1 MIWCSGWRLA
11 AAVSE
16 AGGLG
21 TLGAGS
27 MYPEVLRDQ
36 IQKVQAAT
44 SKPFAVNLPL
54 LYPNIEEHLQSC
66 IDLKVPVVI
75 TSAGNP
81 KLHTERLKAHGIRVL
96 HVVSSAK
103 FAIKAAAAGVDA
115 VIAEGFEAGGH
126 NGREE
131 TTTLVLTPAV
141 CDAVTIPVVAA
152 GGIADGRSMAAALI
166 LGADAVQMGSRYVA
180 TQESSAHE
188 TFKSAVLAAQE
199 GDTTLT
205 LKELT
210 PVRLL
215 HNAFYRDVQDAYAR
229 GAKPEELAELLGR
242 GRAKKG
248 MFEGDLEAGELEIGQ
263 VSGRIADLPSAF
275 TLTQTIH
282 EAALKLLST

>member
-1 MIWCSGWRLA
+1 
-11 AAVSE
+11 
-16 AGGLG
+16 
-21 TLGAGS
+21 
-27 MYPEVLRDQ
+27 MYPEVLREH

-66 IDLKVPVVI
+66 IDLRVPVVI

-81 KLHTERLKAHGIRVL
+81 KLHTERLKAHGIKVL

-188 TFKSAVLAAQE
+188 AFKSAVLAAQE

-215 HNAFYRDVQDAYAR
+215 HNAFYRDVQNAYAR
-229 GAKPEELAELLGR
+229 GAVPEELAELLGR

-263 VSGRIADLPSAF
+263 VAGRIADLPSAF
-275 TLTQTIH
+275 TLTQSIH
-282 EAALKLLST
+282 EAALKLLITCR

>member
-1 MIWCSGWRLA
+1 MRISTRFTELLGIERPIVQGGMIWCSGWRLA

-44 SKPFAVNLPL
+44 VKPFAVNLPL

-66 IDLKVPVVI
+66 IDLMVPVVI

-81 KLHTERLKAHGIRVL
+81 KLHTERLKAHGIKVL

-180 TQESSAHE
+180 TLESL
-188 TFKSAVLAAQE
+188 TFFN
-199 GDTTLT
+199 
-205 LKELT
+205 
-210 PVRLL
+210 RLSCSFFIKNQCI
-215 HNAFYRDVQDAYAR
+215 HISI
-229 GAKPEELAELLGR
+229 
-242 GRAKKG
+242 
-248 MFEGDLEAGELEIGQ
+248 DL
-263 VSGRIADLPSAF
+263 S
-275 TLTQTIH
+275 
-282 EAALKLLST
+282 